1 VEVYETS
8 IYVGASLPPFVSFVC
23 LCWSL
28 KSLQKITKA
37 SKQESSR
44 RRILSRARF
53 IDPSALGLPFLAVE
67 GEFPPFLCMEAE
79 TSQTQSTDTVY
90 AVLGWLHANRNRL
103 LIGLGV
109 VAAVGLIAGIAT
121 WKKDQDAANAEALLF
136 ELPVA
141 SSPNMPV
148 IPPAPSAYLDLAAK
162 YPNTSAGEYAQL
174 FGAESLF
181 VNGSYAESQREFSK
195 YLQEHPESP
204 LAAEA
209 RMGMAACLEAQGKT
223 SEAIQ
228 EYQRVTAG
236 YPSDVNVTEPAK
248 LTMARLY
255 EQQNRPDQALTF
267 YSELARS
274 QNPYDPWAAEAR
286 ERGELLLAKHPELRR
301 AESAPAASTTPAAS
315 VPFSIAPPVNTPA
328 TAPPPTAPAP
338 ETKPSGQPLNL
349 LNFPAAA
356 SNSPA
361 KP

>member
-1 VEVYETS
+1 
-8 IYVGASLPPFVSFVC
+8 
-23 LCWSL
+23 
-28 KSLQKITKA
+28 
-37 SKQESSR
+37 
-44 RRILSRARF
+44 
-53 IDPSALGLPFLAVE
+53 
-67 GEFPPFLCMEAE
+67 MEAE

-90 AVLGWLHANRNRL
+90 AVLGWLHANQKRL

-109 VAAVGLIAGIAT
+109 VVAVGLIAGFAT
-121 WKKDQDAANAEALLF
+121 WKKDQNAATADALLF

-141 SSPNMPV
+141 SSPTMPV

-162 YPNTSAGEYAQL
+162 YPNTSAGEYAEL

-181 VNGSYAESQREFSK
+181 VNGSYAESQHEFSK
-195 YLQEHPESP
+195 YIEEHPESP

-209 RMGMAACLEAQGKT
+209 KMGVAACLEAQGKT
-223 SEAIQ
+223 AEAIQ
-228 EYQRVTAG
+228 EYQRVTAA
-236 YPSDVNVTEPAK
+236 YSSDMSVTGPAK

-255 EQQNRPDQALTF
+255 EQQNRPDEALTF

-274 QNPYDPWAAEAR
+274 QNQYDPWAAEAR
-286 ERGELLLAKHPELRR
+286 ERGQILLAKHPELRR
-301 AESAPAASTTPAAS
+301 TEAAPAAASAPASI
-315 VPFSIAPPVNTPA
+315 PFSIAPPVNTPA